1 MGVGIIGAGD
11 KRHLQ
16 QLLFPFSFV
25 GNGGNIL
32 TRWQEDN
39 KNLERRG
46 KGNLW
51 KCEHTWYLS
60 LFYTTA
66 IWGQEILH
74 LKVRKFATKLSVKFF
89 TVCNFYTVCKAI
101 FCVPIW
107 LTTSGCNGR
116 MNVKWN
122 LFISFM
128 WLQKTYWASN
138 HARIYSVGDFLKN
151 FPFWTFLTQ
160 RGPVG
165 FIPLTLC
172 LFSKISWKI
181 KCLAQLSHFLFK
193 RICCI

>member
-1 MGVGIIGAGD
+1 MDIVILGKNNHSVSSTAVKRDLNRIISKWQMHGVGIIGAGD

-74 LKVRKFATKLSVKFF
+74 LKVRKFATKQCKVTSQSSNSHFLQDHIDCSGEERDIWLLLPEPITLCVK
-89 TVCNFYTVCKAI
+89 FYTVWKVLN
-101 FCVPIW
+101 CV
-107 LTTSGCNGR
+107 
-116 MNVKWN
+116 
-122 LFISFM
+122 
-128 WLQKTYWASN
+128 KTN
-138 HARIYSVGDFLKN
+138 N
-151 FPFWTFLTQ
+151 
-160 RGPVG
+160 
-165 FIPLTLC
+165 TLC
-172 LFSKISWKI
+172 NII
-181 KCLAQLSHFLFK
+181 HCV
-193 RICCI
+193 